1 MITYYSKMIHD
12 TWLGWAVAGGVP
24 WLSPA
29 LATLHFFGMALLV
42 GCAGTIDL
50 RMLGVGKGLPLGP
63 MQRLVPWGMAG
74 FVLNLVTGI
83 GLYAGNPGQ
92 FQNAAFAT
100 KIAFVVL
107 AAMNAMLFYVT
118 GLASRVDQVTAG
130 QNVPFGAKLVAGT
143 SLFLW
148 VGVIYWGRMLPFF
161 SNP

>member
-107 AAMNAMLFYVT
+107 AGLNAILFYVT
-118 GLASRVDQVTAG
+118 GLASRVDQVSAG
-130 QNVPFGAKLVAGT
+130 QDVPFAAKLVAGT

-148 VGVIYWGRMLPFF
+148 ASVIYCGRMLPFF
-161 SNP
+161 GNP

>member
-1 MITYYSKMIHD
+1 MVTYYSKMIHD
-12 TWLGWAVAGGVP
+12 SWLGWAAGGGVP

-29 LATLHFFGMALLV
+29 FATLHFFGMALII

-63 MQRLVPWGMAG
+63 MQRLVPWGMLG
-74 FVLNLVTGI
+74 FVLNLITGI
-83 GLYAGNPGQ
+83 GLYAGDPGHYQ
-92 FQNAAFAT
+92 SAAFAA
-100 KIAFVVL
+100 KMAFVVL

-130 QNVPFGAKLVAGT
+130 QDVPFAAKLVAGT

-161 SNP
+161 GNP